1 MKHITIA
8 LGLTLISSLALGQP
22 EGAAPQSGSDH
33 KRALLKQLDLSPEQ
47 REKIREI
54 RASGG
59 GRDEVR
65 AVLTEDQQVKLRRLK
80 KSHNDPSGGRAER
93 MKAHLGL
100 SDEQAAEIKS
110 IREAGGSREE
120 VRAVLTE
127 EQQEK
132 FDAVKKRH
140 AVE

>member
-8 LGLTLISSLALGQP
+8 LGLALISSLALGQP
-22 EGAAPQSGSDH
+22 EGGAPQSGSDH
-33 KRALLKQLDLSPEQ
+33 KRAMLRQLDLSSEQ

-54 RASGG
+54 RTSGG

-65 AVLTEDQQVKLRRLK
+65 AVLTEDQQSQLRKLK
-80 KSHNDPSGGRAER
+80 KGSSGERAQR
-93 MKAHLGL
+93 MQAHLGL
-100 SDEQAAEIKS
+100 SDEQAEQIKS

-127 EQQEK
+127 EQQAK
-132 FDAVKKRH
+132 FDAVKKH
-140 AVE
+140 HTAE

>member
-8 LGLTLISSLALGQP
+8 LGLALISSLALGQP
-22 EGAAPQSGSDH
+22 EVAAPQSGSDH
-33 KRALLKQLDLSPEQ
+33 KRAMLQQLDLSPEQ

-65 AVLTEDQQVKLRRLK
+65 AVLSEDQQSTLRTLK
-80 KSHNDPSGGRAER
+80 KSHNDPSGERARR
-93 MKAHLGL
+93 MQAHLGL
-100 SDEQAAEIKS
+100 SDEQAEEIKS

-127 EQQEK
+127 EQQAK

-140 AVE
+140 TAE

>member
-8 LGLTLISSLALGQP
+8 LGLALISSLALGQP

-33 KRALLKQLDLSPEQ
+33 KRAMLKQLDLSPEQ

-65 AVLTEDQQVKLRRLK
+65 AVLTEDQQSQLRKLK
-80 KSHNDPSGGRAER
+80 KGPSGERARR
-93 MKAHLGL
+93 MQAHLGL
-100 SDEQAAEIKS
+100 SDEQAEQIKS

-127 EQQEK
+127 EQQAK

-140 AVE
+140 TAE

>member
-8 LGLTLISSLALGQP
+8 LGLALISSLALGQP
-22 EGAAPQSGSDH
+22 EGAALQSGSDH
-33 KRALLKQLDLSPEQ
+33 KRAMLKQLDLSPEQ

-65 AVLTEDQQVKLRRLK
+65 AVLTEDQQSQLRKLK
-80 KSHNDPSGGRAER
+80 KGPSGERARR
-93 MKAHLGL
+93 MQAHLGL
-100 SDEQAAEIKS
+100 SDEQAEQIKS

-127 EQQEK
+127 EQQAK

-140 AVE
+140 TAE